1 MPSFF
6 CPIDRPQ
13 TKSKKQNRASGSNT
27 KTRKPIQ
34 QAEPFLK
41 PRGCSE
47 MEVDTAVNMSG
58 MRDAVRRKQQWG
70 RWRATESG
78 FQLNK
83 DAPRVWAPCSHR
95 ETSPQGWKLNCCLD
109 GWISPPTLPTVSHQV
124 GRRVGRAPA
133 ALPHWHLSTIV
144 RGRRAPSQS
153 LSQRPDWL
161 FKDDVTRPLTIAP
174 LFQGA
179 QRQRQAQP

>member
-1 MPSFF
+1 M
-6 CPIDRPQ
+6 
-13 TKSKKQNRASGSNT
+13 
-27 KTRKPIQ
+27 KP
-34 QAEPFLK
+34 P
-41 PRGCSE
+41 GCSE
-47 MEVDTAVNMSG
+47 MEVDTAVNTSG

-70 RWRATESG
+70 RWSATESG

-109 GWISPPTLPTVSHQV
+109 GWISPPTLPSRIKSADVWG
-124 GRRVGRAPA
+124 GRP
-133 ALPHWHLSTIV
+133 PPWHLSTIV

>member
-6 CPIDRPQ
+6 FVLLIVRRQ
-13 TKSKKQNRASGSNT
+13 RKKTKQSKSGSNT

-41 PRGCSE
+41 PPGCSE
-47 MEVDTAVNMSG
+47 MEVDTAVNTSG

-70 RWRATESG
+70 RWSATESG

-109 GWISPPTLPTVSHQV
+109 GWISPPTLPSRIKSADVWG
-124 GRRVGRAPA
+124 GRPPPCHTGTYQQLSEGGELRARASVNGRTG
-133 ALPHWHLSTIV
+133 SSRT
-144 RGRRAPSQS
+144 
-153 LSQRPDWL
+153 
-161 FKDDVTRPLTIAP
+161 T
-174 LFQGA
+174 
-179 QRQRQAQP
+179 

>member
-41 PRGCSE
+41 PPGCSE
-47 MEVDTAVNMSG
+47 MEVDTAVNTSG
-58 MRDAVRRKQQWG
+58 MRDAVRRQQQWG
-70 RWRATESG
+70 RWSATESG

-83 DAPRVWAPCSHR
+83 DAPRVWAPGSHR
-95 ETSPQGWKLNCCLD
+95 ETSSQGWKLNCCLD
-109 GWISPPTLPTVSHQV
+109 GWISPPTLPSRIKSADVWG
-124 GRRVGRAPA
+124 GRPPPCHTGTYQQLSEGGELRA
-133 ALPHWHLSTIV
+133 
-144 RGRRAPSQS
+144 RASVNGWTGS
-153 LSQRPDWL
+153 SR
-161 FKDDVTRPLTIAP
+161 TT
-174 LFQGA
+174 
-179 QRQRQAQP
+179 